1 VAFPRAEGKAGVAA
15 ADAGE
20 PIYDVAPGELLPC
33 LNRALEAKSR
43 VATAQS
49 ADTTALQTR
58 KPKWNSRTDS
68 FELPFNGR
76 AALSS
81 ERNFQLVAADG
92 GHDPRNDTKVVLLH
106 GMLSDGVF
114 SLDFCHPLCPLHAFA
129 VSLTATAW

>member
-1 VAFPRAEGKAGVAA
+1 MAFPLAEGKPGVAA
-15 ADAGE
+15 ADAGA

-33 LNRALEAKSR
+33 LNRTLEAKSR
-43 VATAQS
+43 VATAVS

-76 AALSS
+76 ASLSS

-92 GHDPRNDTKVVLLH
+92 GHDPRNDLKVVLLH
-106 GMLSDGVF
+106 GLLAEGVY
-114 SLDFCHPLCPLHAFA
+114 SLDFAHPLSPLHAFA
-129 VSLTATAW
+129 ICLTVTAW